1 MTQSSLINRV
11 LKKMSAYNKKVTIIL
26 SHCNDSYIIKF
37 FPNII
42 FMSHV
47 GLVNKC
53 FWADLRHLL
62 Y

>member
-1 MTQSSLINRV
+1 
-11 LKKMSAYNKKVTIIL
+11 MSAYNKKVTIIL

-53 FWADLRHLL
+53 CWADLRHLL